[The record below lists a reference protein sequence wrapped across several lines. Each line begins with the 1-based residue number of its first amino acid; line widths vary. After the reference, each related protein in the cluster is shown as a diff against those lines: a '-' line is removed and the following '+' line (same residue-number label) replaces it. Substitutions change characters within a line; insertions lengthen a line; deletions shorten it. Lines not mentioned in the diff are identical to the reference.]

1 MNSYAMPPPTKNN
14 TPFASEGAT
23 TIPSTIATATIA
35 RALPKP
41 KRPLSAFNLFYRY
54 KRQHIIKTLASNVVG
69 SVDKDTLRQLIEA
82 PPGLEDCY
90 KYTMVDASPE
100 QVIQLRRQNIREE
113 LKDHMNA
120 RDAKAR
126 AHRKDKSMAGSLS
139 FVELGKLMNKSWK
152 ESCDDVAKEI
162 FNALAE
168 VGRNKYRQQVKEYH
182 DMNKLL
188 GLGKVSK
195 VSKKKKRKQDE
206 EDETT
211 KITKLSN
218 QMDIATEKSN
228 GTINT
233 SSSPPLQ
240 RDLSTDSSKLS
251 DEDDNMVV
259 ASLLQ
264 LSNQRTATPPVK
276 RRKMNG
282 PIKKRVLNT
291 VEKPNLL
298 DLLSSNNSVED
309 GRSTVDLPRRSVM
322 SMQQTMADLSLRQN
336 QQGGGYTYPRPPT
349 RFDTLPNESELI
361 SRVMDMERQ
370 LTRERNERVRSR
382 MLVLQDQISRGLFDS
397 AITEQARD
405 NILAFNAPVPPPNHT
420 LPMGNNQESLL
431 TSLVSASMARQ
442 SAQQEQEQRAMLLH
456 KILSQRSQ
464 PPPCT
469 APLVHKDTVPRAA

>member
-14 TPFASEGAT
+14 TLFASEGAT
-23 TIPSTIATATIA
+23 TIPSTIA

-54 KRQHIIKTLASNVVG
+54 KRQHIISKLASNAVG
-69 SVDKDTLRQLIEA
+69 SVNKDTLRQLIEA

-100 QVIQLRRQNIREE
+100 QVIQLRQQNIREE

-152 ESCDDVAKEI
+152 ESCDDVAKEV

-206 EDETT
+206 EET
-211 KITKLSN
+211 KITKLSTR
-218 QMDIATEKSN
+218 MGIATEMSN
-228 GTINT
+228 NT
-233 SSSPPLQ
+233 VNSSSSPPLQ
-240 RDLSTDSSKLS
+240 RDVSTDSSKLS

-309 GRSTVDLPRRSVM
+309 RRSTVDLPRRSVM
-322 SMQQTMADLSLRQN
+322 SMQQTMADLSIRPN
-336 QQGGGYTYPRPPT
+336 QGGYIYPRPPT
-349 RFDTLPNESELI
+349 SFDTLPNESELI

-382 MLVLQDQISRGLFDS
+382 MLVLQDQISRGLFDNVI
-397 AITEQARD
+397 AEQARG
-405 NILAFNAPVPPPNHT
+405 NIPVPPPNHT
-420 LPMGNNQESLL
+420 LPMDNNQESLL
-431 TSLVSASMARQ
+431 RLRSLVSASMARQ

>member
-1 MNSYAMPPPTKNN
+1 MNSYAMQSPTKNIN
-14 TPFASEGAT
+14 FANEGAT
-23 TIPSTIATATIA
+23 TTTTPSTIAATTIA

-54 KRQHIIKTLASNVVG
+54 KRQHIISKLAANAVG
-69 SVDKDTLRQLIEA
+69 SVSKDTLRQLIEA

-100 QVIQLRRQNIREE
+100 QVIQLRQQNIREE
-113 LKDHMNA
+113 LKDSMNA

-152 ESCDDVAKEI
+152 ESCDDVAKEV

-195 VSKKKKRKQDE
+195 ASKKKKRKQDE

-228 GTINT
+228 NNITNP

-240 RDLSTDSSKLS
+240 RDVSTDSSKLR

-276 RRKMNG
+276 RRKTNG

-309 GRSTVDLPRRSVM
+309 RRSTVDLPRRSVM
-322 SMQQTMADLSLRQN
+322 SMQQTMADLSIRPN
-336 QQGGGYTYPRPPT
+336 QGGYTYPRPPT
-349 RFDTLPNESELI
+349 SFDTLPNESELI

-397 AITEQARD
+397 AITEQTRG
-405 NILAFNAPVPPPNHT
+405 NVPVPPPNHT

-431 TSLVSASMARQ
+431 RSLVSASMARQ

>member
-1 MNSYAMPPPTKNN
+1 MNSYAMPPSIKNN
-14 TPFASEGAT
+14 TSFASEGAT
-23 TIPSTIATATIA
+23 TIPSAIATATIA

-54 KRQHIIKTLASNVVG
+54 KRQHIIKCLASNAVG

-100 QVIQLRRQNIREE
+100 QVIQLRQQNIREE

-152 ESCDDVAKEI
+152 ESCDDVAKDV

-206 EDETT
+206 EEETE
-211 KITKLSN
+211 ITKLST

-228 GTINT
+228 DNIINP

-240 RDLSTDSSKLS
+240 RDVSTDSSKLS

-309 GRSTVDLPRRSVM
+309 RRSTVDLPRRSVM
-322 SMQQTMADLSLRQN
+322 SMQLTMADLNLRPN

-397 AITEQARD
+397 AITEQTTRG
-405 NILAFNAPVPPPNHT
+405 NISNVPVPPPNPT

-431 TSLVSASMARQ
+431 RSLVSASMARQ
-442 SAQQEQEQRAMLLH
+442 SAQQEQEHRAILLH

-464 PPPCT
+464 PAPCT